1 MVGITAQSPNESKA
15 KLELDFDIQVDET
28 NEDAKK
34 YGIFITPKTKSP
46 LADVDGVYPSGMV
59 QPGVVVEIDN
69 GDVLFHW
76 AINPNEMNLGGASD
90 RPLVTDIVSSLGN
103 ILQGNQ
109 VDGDAMGKTDMG
121 YLEQNHP
128 VTHQAVQAYL
138 DSMK

>member
-1 MVGITAQSPNESKA
+1 
-15 KLELDFDIQVDET
+15 
-28 NEDAKK
+28 
-34 YGIFITPKTKSP
+34 
-46 LADVDGVYPSGMV
+46 MV